1 MPLFNPWK
9 REKLKLFPCGECR
22 EEFEESQITKFVD
35 DEGKEYPLCVR
46 CLHAK
51 LDGLSEIFD
60 NYKKRLKEEKDW
72 QEVK

>member
-35 DEGKEYPLCVR
+35 DEGKEYPLCIR
-46 CLHAK
+46 CLNEK
-51 LDGLSEIFD
+51 LNNLSEIFD
-60 NYKKRLKEEKDW
+60 NYKKRLKEEQGWTEIK
-72 QEVK
+72 